1 MARIAAT
8 KTAAGDATRRGV
20 VDAAYR
26 LIVAHGYSATSM
38 RDIAAEAGISAG
50 SIYNHFPTKE
60 AIVEEVLRTYHP
72 VVTVMPVLA
81 TVEGDS
87 VEELVRG
94 AAQRIVR
101 AIEASPG
108 ILHLIYVELVEL
120 KGQHL
125 GDLLAEFVPL
135 VRSFTDRVYRHSE
148 AMRPRE
154 PLTFFRAFIGQLLAY
169 LLTQRTLDTAALDG
183 RSARLEDFVELFLY
197 GVMKQ

>member
-8 KTAAGDATRRGV
+8 KTAAGDATSRAV

-26 LIVAHGYSATSM
+26 LIVSQGYRATSM

-60 AIVEEVLRTYHP
+60 AIVEAVLRNHHP
-72 VVTVMPVLA
+72 VVKVMPILA
-81 TVEGDS
+81 SVEGDS

-101 AIEASPG
+101 EIEGSPG
-108 ILHLIYVELVEL
+108 VMHLIYVELVEL

-125 GDLLAEFVPL
+125 ADLLSEFVPL
-135 VRSFTDRVYRHSE
+135 VRSFTDRVYGSSE
-148 AMRPRE
+148 ALRPRD

-169 LLTQRTLDTAALDG
+169 ALTRWTLDTAALNDE
-183 RSARLEDFVELFLY
+183 SAGLDDFVELFLY